1 MLVEIEEIRRRLSK
15 LKKCIQKLGKDSP
28 ATKDEFLGFFSNS
41 KWEKLHI
48 TEKKRHSAYH
58 CFECLS
64 KYPNQLNL
72 LPASRQLLNAQR
84 KSEIIIPIPKVNP
97 GSSRF
102 PLMDLTNQLYHSE
115 NEQFQSITGIDFATA
130 QSKSKEIN
138 VKKQKSKAEKQKIRR
153 QIARKILFDIQK
165 AKSNT
170 KVIRYTYTFFAE

>member
-1 MLVEIEEIRRRLSK
+1 
-15 LKKCIQKLGKDSP
+15 
-28 ATKDEFLGFFSNS
+28 
-41 KWEKLHI
+41 
-48 TEKKRHSAYH
+48 
-58 CFECLS
+58 
-64 KYPNQLNL
+64 
-72 LPASRQLLNAQR
+72 
-84 KSEIIIPIPKVNP
+84 
-97 GSSRF
+97 
-102 PLMDLTNQLYHSE
+102 MDLTNQLYHSE